1 MNTIVNY
8 RRLGGVALAI
18 WLLISS
24 CGLLNTTRVTDTRTE
39 SQTVEL
45 GSANEARVRIEMG
58 AGQLSVAN
66 GAQALMEGTFRYNVA
81 DWQPR
86 LDYSVSG
93 SQGVLLVDHSGD
105 DIPVGGELVNEWNL
119 SLNNLVPI
127 DLEVQTGAGETELD
141 LRDLNLTAL
150 QVQIGAGSTNI
161 DLSSAL
167 DHDLHVAISGG
178 VGNLS
183 VKLPGEMGV
192 RVSVDTA
199 IGGLTNSGLEKDGEY
214 YVNDAYGSSPNTLF
228 LDISAGVGS
237 INLLAP

>member
-1 MNTIVNY
+1 MNTNTNY
-8 RRLGGVALAI
+8 RWLGGAALAF

-24 CGLLNTTRVTDTRTE
+24 CGLFNTTRVGETRTDT
-39 SQTVEL
+39 QTVEL
-45 GSANEARVRIEMG
+45 GSAKEARVRIEMG

-93 SQGVLLVDHSGD
+93 SQGVLMVDHSGD

-127 DLEVQTGAGETELD
+127 DLEIHTGAGETELD

-150 QVQIGAGSTNI
+150 QVHTGAGNTNI

-167 DHDLHVAISGG
+167 DHDLNAVISGG
-178 VGNLS
+178 VGELS

-214 YVNDAYGSSPNTLF
+214 YVNNAYGSSPNTLF

-237 INLLAP
+237 ISLLAP